1 MNKKIEISNQVTKLS
16 YALIIVIVLC
26 SVLFIY
32 MFSTI
37 NSLEDNLI
45 KQKIISNKKIFIDFV
60 TINKDSLSISRKFLV
75 CL

>member
-1 MNKKIEISNQVTKLS
+1 MDAEYNERIVDDMNKKIEISNQVTKLS

-37 NSLEDNLI
+37 NSLKENLI
-45 KQKIISNKKIFIDFV
+45 KLEHKVN
-60 TINKDSLSISRKFLV
+60 SLETN
-75 CL
+75 

>member
-32 MFSTI
+32 NIKSA
-37 NSLEDNLI
+37 LKLI
-45 KQKIISNKKIFIDFV
+45 K
-60 TINKDSLSISRKFLV
+60 TLLYIN
-75 CL
+75 

>member
-37 NSLEDNLI
+37 KDVY
-45 KQKIISNKKIFIDFV
+45 KRQKVNYMY
-60 TINKDSLSISRKFLV
+60 LLG
-75 CL
+75 L

>member
-37 NSLEDNLI
+37 NSLKENLI
-45 KQKIISNKKIFIDFV
+45 KLEHKVN
-60 TINKDSLSISRKFLV
+60 SLETN
-75 CL
+75 

>member
-1 MNKKIEISNQVTKLS
+1 MIWTKIEISNQVTKLS

-37 NSLEDNLI
+37 NSLEEF
-45 KQKIISNKKIFIDFV
+45 NK
-60 TINKDSLSISRKFLV
+60 TRT
-75 CL
+75 